1 MAAKDLFH
9 DVVKRALEKEQ
20 WVITADPLRFS
31 FGNVKFQVDLGA
43 EQILAAERE
52 HQKIAVEIK
61 SFLNPS
67 AVTDFYGALGQF
79 LSYRLALEATE
90 PERVLFLAVPE
101 DTYETFFQLDFTVAA
116 IQRYQLKI
124 IVYDTQTEAIVQW
137 IN

>member
-31 FGNVKFQVDLGA
+31 FGDVKFQVDLGA

-90 PERVLFLAVPE
+90 PERVLFLAVPQ
-101 DTYETFFQLDFTVAA
+101 DAYDTFFQLDFTVAA